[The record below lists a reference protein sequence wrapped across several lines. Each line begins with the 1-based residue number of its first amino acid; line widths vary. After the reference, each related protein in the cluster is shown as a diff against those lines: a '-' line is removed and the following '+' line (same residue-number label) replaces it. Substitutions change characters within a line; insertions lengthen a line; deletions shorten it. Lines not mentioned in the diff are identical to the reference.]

1 MTVVGAVGRRAL
13 RRAAQL
19 SWKLRLQPSPP
30 GWIDLAL
37 GVPMMDT
44 TRARTELGWEPSVTS
59 LEALDDLLRGMRNA
73 EGAPT
78 PPLEPTAGGPMR
90 AREVATGVGQKQ

>member
-1 MTVVGAVGRRAL
+1 MT
-13 RRAAQL
+13 
-19 SWKLRLQPSPP
+19 WKLRLQPSPP

-44 TRARTELGWEPSVTS
+44 TRAHEELGWRPTASS
-59 LEALDDLLRGMRNA
+59 LEALGDLLRGLRHA

-78 PPLEPTAGGPMR
+78 PPLDPTAGGP
-90 AREVATGVGQKQ
+90 ARIGELATGVGARQ